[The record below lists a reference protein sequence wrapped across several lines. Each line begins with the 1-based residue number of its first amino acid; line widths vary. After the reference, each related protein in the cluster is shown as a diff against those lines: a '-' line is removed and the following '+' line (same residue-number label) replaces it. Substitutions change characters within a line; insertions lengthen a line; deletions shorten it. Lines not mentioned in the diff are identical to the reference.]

1 MQTVTYQQPKRDT
14 FSICP
19 VCGENFRQDG
29 IGRMRKFC
37 SDACKMKAHRRVI
50 ARQPVR
56 KEINQIRTDY
66 LEKEIGYAQA
76 RQDYAAEETLR
87 MVAREVSAPIEPE
100 KIAYWR
106 DIYSQEIARWQ
117 TL

>member
-1 MQTVTYQQPKRDT
+1 MQAITYQQPKRDT

-50 ARQPVR
+50 TRQPVR

-66 LEKEIGYAQA
+66 LEKEIGFAQA
-76 RQDYAAEETLR
+76 RHDSTAEDTLR
-87 MVAREVSAPIEPE
+87 MIAREVSAPIEQA
-100 KIAYWR
+100 KIDYWR
-106 DIYSQEIARWQ
+106 DVYSQEVARWQ
-117 TL
+117 AL

>member
-1 MQTVTYQQPKRDT
+1 MQTITYQQPKRDT
-14 FSICP
+14 HTTCP
-19 VCGENFRQDG
+19 VCGEIFQQDG

-50 ARQPVR
+50 TRQPVR